1 MMPDLDHRLHAYRP
15 DLADMKLRG
24 RIDAKRFVEGVAMGV
39 VVPVAT
45 IHREASSTA
54 MQTTQALFGERLM
67 AFEITDD
74 WVWCQLERDGYVGY
88 IAKAA
93 VSKDLTNPTQRVSV
107 PSTFLY
113 PVPDIKS
120 RTPTSLPMNAKL
132 EIVANDEK
140 FSKLSNG
147 KYVFT
152 KHLRPLNEFEPD
164 FVSVAE
170 KFLDVPYSWGGRTA
184 QGLDC
189 SGLVQ
194 TSLEISGISSPR
206 DTDMQEIQLGQDLL
220 INDLD
225 GLRRGDL
232 VFWKG
237 HVGIMADEKT
247 LLHANGYHMMTVK
260 EPLSEAVTRTADPI
274 TSIKRF
280 SAHSA

>member
-15 DLADMKLRG
+15 DLADIKLRG
-24 RIDAKRFVEGVAMGV
+24 RLDAKRFVEGVSMEV
-39 VVPVAT
+39 VVPIAT
-45 IHREASSTA
+45 MHREASATA
-54 MQTTQALFGERLM
+54 MQTTQALFGERLS
-67 AFEITDD
+67 AFEIRDD

-93 VSKDLTNPTQRVSV
+93 VSSDLTKPTHRVSV

-113 PVPDIKS
+113 PLPDIKS
-120 RTPTSLPMNAKL
+120 QAATNLPMNAKL
-132 EIVANDEK
+132 QIVASDEK
-140 FSKLSNG
+140 FSRLSNG

-152 KHLRPLNEFEPD
+152 KHVKPLNEFESD

-170 KFLDVPYSWGGRTA
+170 KFLDVPYYWGGKTA

-194 TSLEISGISSPR
+194 SSLEVCGISLPR
-206 DTDMQEIQLGQDLL
+206 DTDMQETQLGQNLM

-237 HVGIMADEKT
+237 HVGIMADQKT

-260 EPLSEAVTRTADPI
+260 EPLAEAVARIADQI
-274 TSIKRF
+274 TSIRRF
-280 SAHSA
+280 

>member
-1 MMPDLDHRLHAYRP
+1 MNMPELDKRLHAIRS
-15 DLADMKLRG
+15 DLV
-24 RIDAKRFVEGVAMGV
+24 DARLKGSVDAASFIEGVPMQVMAP
-39 VVPVAT
+39 VVPV
-45 IHREASSTA
+45 HREPSISARQA
-54 MQTTQALFGERLM
+54 TQALFGEKINC
-67 AFEITDD
+67 FEEKDGWI
-74 WVWCQLERDGYVGY
+74 WCQLARDGYVGY
-88 IAKAA
+88 ISKAG
-93 VSKDLTNPTQRVSV
+93 VSKDLTNPTHRVAV
-107 PSTFLY
+107 PSTFMY
-113 PVPDIKS
+113 PLPDIKS
-120 RTPTSLPMNAKL
+120 QPAVILSMNARL
-132 EIVANDEK
+132 AIVEGDEK

-152 KHLRPLNEFEPD
+152 KHIKPLNEVEAD

-170 KFLDVPYSWGGRTA
+170 MYCDVPYYWGGKTA

-194 TSLEISGISSPR
+194 ISLEACGILSLR
-206 DTDMQEIQLGQDLL
+206 DTDMQETQLGQNLL

-237 HVGIMADEKT
+237 HVGIMTDQRT

-260 EPLSEAVTRTADPI
+260 EPLNEAIARIARTDGQV

-280 SAHSA
+280 

>member
-1 MMPDLDHRLHAYRP
+1 MMSDLDNRLHAYRP
-15 DLADMKLRG
+15 DLADVKLHG
-24 RIDAKRFVEGVAMGV
+24 RIDAKRFVEGVSMEVA
-39 VVPVAT
+39 VPVAT

-54 MQTTQALFGERLM
+54 TQTTQALFGERLK
-67 AFEITDD
+67 AFEKRDD
-74 WVWCQLERDGYVGY
+74 WIWCQLERDGYVGY

-93 VSKDLTNPTQRVSV
+93 VSSDLTNPTHRVSV

-113 PVPDIKS
+113 PLRDIKS
-120 RTPTSLPMNAKL
+120 QAPVNLPMNAKL
-132 EIVANDEK
+132 EIVESDEK

-152 KHLRPLNEFEPD
+152 KHVRPLNEFEPD

-170 KFLDVPYSWGGRTA
+170 KFLDVPYYWGGKTA

-194 TSLEISGISSPR
+194 TSLEVCGISSPR
-206 DTDMQEIQLGQDLL
+206 DTDMQERQLGKKLMV
-220 INDLD
+220 NDLD

-237 HVGIMADEKT
+237 HVGIMTDQKT
-247 LLHANGYHMMTVK
+247 LLHANSYQMMTVK
-260 EPLSEAVTRTADPI
+260 EPLADAVARTADPV
-274 TSIKRF
+274 TSIKRI
-280 SAHSA
+280 

>member
-1 MMPDLDHRLHAYRP
+1 MPDLDNRLHAYRP
-15 DLADMKLRG
+15 DLADANLRG
-24 RIDAKRFVEGVAMGV
+24 RIDAKRFVEGARMEV
-39 VVPVAT
+39 VVPVTAM
-45 IHREASSTA
+45 HREASSTA
-54 MQTTQALFGERLM
+54 MQTTQALFGERLL
-67 AFEITDD
+67 AFEIGND

-93 VSKDLTNPTQRVSV
+93 VSSDLTKPTHRVSV

-113 PVPDIKS
+113 PLPDIKS
-120 RTPTSLPMNAKL
+120 PAATNLPMNAKL
-132 EIVANDEK
+132 QIVVSDEK

-147 KYVFT
+147 IYVLT
-152 KHLRPLNEFEPD
+152 KHVRPLNEFESD

-170 KFLDVPYSWGGRTA
+170 KFLDVPYYWGGKTA

-194 TSLEISGISSPR
+194 TSLEVCGISSPR
-206 DTDMQEIQLGQDLL
+206 DTDMQETQLGQKLMV
-220 INDLD
+220 NDLD
-225 GLRRGDL
+225 SLHRGDL

-237 HVGIMADEKT
+237 HVGIMSDQKT

-260 EPLSEAVTRTADPI
+260 ETLAEAVARIADPI

-280 SAHSA
+280 

>member
-1 MMPDLDHRLHAYRP
+1 MMPDLDNRLHAYRP
-15 DLADMKLRG
+15 DLADAKLRG
-24 RIDAKRFVEGVAMGV
+24 RIDAKRFVEGVSMEV
-39 VVPVAT
+39 VVPVTAM
-45 IHREASSTA
+45 HREASSTA
-54 MQTTQALFGERLM
+54 MQTTQALFGERLL
-67 AFEITDD
+67 AFEIRDD

-93 VSKDLTNPTQRVSV
+93 VSSDLTKPTHRVSV

-113 PVPDIKS
+113 PLPDIKS
-120 RTPTSLPMNAKL
+120 QAAINLPMNAKL
-132 EIVANDEK
+132 QIVASDEK
-140 FSKLSNG
+140 FSRLSNG

-152 KHLRPLNEFEPD
+152 KHVRPLNEFESD

-170 KFLDVPYSWGGRTA
+170 KFLDVPYYWGGKTA

-194 TSLEISGISSPR
+194 TSLEVCGISSPR
-206 DTDMQEIQLGQDLL
+206 DTDMQETQLGQKLMV
-220 INDLD
+220 NDLD

-237 HVGIMADEKT
+237 HVGIMVDQKT
-247 LLHANGYHMMTVK
+247 LLHANGHHMMTVK
-260 EPLSEAVTRTADPI
+260 EPLAEAVTRIADPI

-280 SAHSA
+280 

>member
-15 DLADMKLRG
+15 DLADVKLRG
-24 RIDAKRFVEGVAMGV
+24 HTDAKRFVEGVIMEV
-39 VVPVAT
+39 VVPVTT

-67 AFEITDD
+67 AFEIRDD

-93 VSKDLTNPTQRVSV
+93 VSNDLTKPTHRVSV

-113 PVPDIKS
+113 PLPDIKS
-120 RTPTSLPMNAKL
+120 QSPISLPMNAKL
-132 EIVANDEK
+132 EIVASDEK

-152 KHLRPLNEFEPD
+152 KHVRSLNEFESD

-170 KFLDVPYSWGGRTA
+170 KFLDVPYYWGGKTA

-194 TSLEISGISSPR
+194 TSLEVCGISSPR
-206 DTDMQEIQLGQDLL
+206 DTDMQERQLGQNLM

-237 HVGIMADEKT
+237 HVGIMVDQKT

-260 EPLSEAVTRTADPI
+260 EPLAEAVTRIADPV

-280 SAHSA
+280 

>member
-15 DLADMKLRG
+15 DLADVKLRG
-24 RIDAKRFVEGVAMGV
+24 RTDAKRFVEGVSMEV
-39 VVPVAT
+39 VVPVTA
-45 IHREASSTA
+45 IHREASPTA

-88 IAKAA
+88 IGKAF
-93 VSKDLTNPTQRVSV
+93 VSNDLTKPTHKVSV

-120 RTPTSLPMNAKL
+120 QSPISLPMNVKL
-132 EIVANDEK
+132 EIVASDEK

-152 KHLRPLNEFEPD
+152 KHVRSLNEFKSD

-170 KFLDVPYSWGGRTA
+170 KFLDVPYYWGGKTA

-194 TSLEISGISSPR
+194 TSLEACGISSPR
-206 DTDMQEIQLGQDLL
+206 DTDMQETQLGKKLMV
-220 INDLD
+220 NDLD

-237 HVGIMADEKT
+237 HVGIMVDQKT

-260 EPLSEAVTRTADPI
+260 EPLAEAVTRIADPV

-280 SAHSA
+280 

>member
-1 MMPDLDHRLHAYRP
+1 MMPDLDNRLHACRP
-15 DLADMKLRG
+15 DLADVKLRG
-24 RIDAKRFVEGVAMGV
+24 RVDAKKFAEGVGMEVG
-39 VVPVAT
+39 VPVT
-45 IHREASSTA
+45 SIQREASSTA

-67 AFEITDD
+67 AFEIGDD

-93 VSKDLTNPTQRVSV
+93 VSHDLTKPTHRVSV

-113 PVPDIKS
+113 PRPDIKS
-120 RTPTSLPMNAKL
+120 QAVIDLPMNAKL
-132 EIVANDEK
+132 EIVASDEK

-147 KYVFT
+147 KYVFS
-152 KHLRPLNEFEPD
+152 KHVRPLNEFESD

-170 KFLDVPYSWGGRTA
+170 KFQDVPYYWGGKTA

-194 TSLEISGISSPR
+194 TSLEACGISSPR
-206 DTDMQEIQLGQDLL
+206 DTDMQETQLGQNLM

-237 HVGIMADEKT
+237 HVGIMTDQKT

-260 EPLSEAVTRTADPI
+260 EPLAEAVTRIADPI

-280 SAHSA
+280 